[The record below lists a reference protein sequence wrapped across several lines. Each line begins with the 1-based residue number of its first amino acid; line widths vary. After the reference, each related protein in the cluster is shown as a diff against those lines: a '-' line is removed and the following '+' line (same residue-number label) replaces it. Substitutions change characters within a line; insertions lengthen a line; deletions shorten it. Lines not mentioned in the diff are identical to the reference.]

1 MNLHRILSRTLPS
14 LALLTLCLPGN
25 AQSLKAGLWEHT
37 VTTKSQ
43 SGELEKAMAETQKEL
58 AAMPPAQRKQME
70 QMMAG
75 RGVGMSPKANTM
87 KVCVTKEDSERML
100 MPRQDGQCTQQAIQ
114 RTAGTVKVK
123 FSCKGNP
130 PTSGESELTLQ
141 GDTGYTGK
149 TRINTVS
156 NGKPEQ
162 LSMDQSGKWLGADC
176 GTVKPL
182 PRASAAK

>member
-1 MNLHRILSRTLPS
+1 
-14 LALLTLCLPGN
+14 
-25 AQSLKAGLWEHT
+25 
-37 VTTKSQ
+37 
-43 SGELEKAMAETQKEL
+43 
-58 AAMPPAQRKQME
+58 
-70 QMMAG
+70 
-75 RGVGMSPKANTM
+75 
-87 KVCVTKEDSERML
+87 SERML
-100 MPRQDGQCTQQAIQ
+100 MPRQDGQCTQQAVQ
-114 RTAGTVKVK
+114 RTAGTVKLK
-123 FSCKGNP
+123 FSCEGNP